1 MSNLSVIEY
10 NGQNVVDSRLIAEE
24 LGIEH
29 KNFLATIR
37 KYETEV
43 MEFGHLAFKR
53 RTVTNSVG
61 ARNTE
66 LYCLVNEKQ
75 LKFMLGKARNG
86 ISRDAAEKLLS
97 QGIAVSEFS
106 MVKKKR
112 NKAKESD
119 YSNALALS
127 LNGKREVSTIA
138 GNIDILTQTQII
150 EVKPVAMWK
159 HALGQVLAYSTFY
172 PSHQKRIH
180 LFGET
185 QESFLEMINSV
196 CKRFNVIV
204 TWET

>member
-1 MSNLSVIEY
+1 MSNLAVTEY

-37 KYETEV
+37 KYETQV
-43 MEFGHLAFKR
+43 MDFGHLALES
-53 RTVTNSVG
+53 RTVSNSVG
-61 ARNTE
+61 ARNTTSYY
-66 LYCLVNEKQ
+66 LLNEKQ
-75 LKFMLGKARNG
+75 LRFILGKTRNG
-86 ISRDAAEKLLS
+86 LHQDAIDYLFSHGIDVLEFS
-97 QGIAVSEFS
+97 QGQRRRGKS
-106 MVKKKR
+106 
-112 NKAKESD
+112 KESD

-138 GNIDILTQTQII
+138 GNIDILTHTQII

-185 QESFLEMINSV
+185 QESFLAMISSV
-196 CKRFNVIV
+196 CKKFNVIV
-204 TWET
+204 TWES